1 MDARSF
7 WDPLLVL
14 MEGIMIAGN
23 TSTLISTF
31 YLGETLWGLDTL
43 DAQEVIR
50 VSDITKVHNAEEYII
65 GIINLRGKI
74 VTVIDLSN
82 KLGLGKSIIG
92 KTSRI
97 VIVEWKDEHIG
108 LLIDLI
114 SDVIDIE
121 KKYLTSAPAAM
132 HGTRGGYIDSVYQA
146 EQKLIAILNI
156 KAVLELS
163 DEGRD

>member
-1 MDARSF
+1 
-7 WDPLLVL
+7 
-14 MEGIMIAGN
+14 MIADN

-31 YLGETLWGLDTL
+31 FLGETIWGLDTL

-50 VSDITKVHNAEEYII
+50 VSEITKVHNAENYII

-74 VTVIDLSN
+74 VTVIDLSD
-82 KLGLGKSIIG
+82 KLGLGKSSIG
-92 KTSRI
+92 KASRI
-97 VIVEWKDEHIG
+97 VIVEWNDEHIG
-108 LLIDLI
+108 LLIDAI

-146 EQKLIAILNI
+146 DQKLIAILNI
-156 KAVLELS
+156 RSVLEVA
-163 DEGRD
+163 EERRD

>member
-1 MDARSF
+1 
-7 WDPLLVL
+7 
-14 MEGIMIAGN
+14 MIGDN

-31 YLGETLWGLDTL
+31 FLGETVWGIDTL

-50 VSDITKVHNAEEYII
+50 VSEITKVNNAEDYII

-82 KLGLGKSIIG
+82 KLGLGKSTIG
-92 KTSRI
+92 KASRI
-97 VIVEWKDEHIG
+97 VIVEWNGEHIG
-108 LLIDLI
+108 LLIDSI

-146 EQKLIAILNI
+146 DQKLIAILNI
-156 KAVLELS
+156 KSVLELAE
-163 DEGRD
+163 DGRD

>member
-1 MDARSF
+1 MTAS
-7 WDPLLVL
+7 
-14 MEGIMIAGN
+14 E

-31 YLGETLWGLDTL
+31 FLGETVWGLDTL

-50 VSDITKVHNAEEYII
+50 VSEITKVHNADSYII

-82 KLGLGKSIIG
+82 KLGLGGSTISDASKII
-92 KTSRI
+92 
-97 VIVEWKDEHIG
+97 IVEGKGEYIG
-108 LLIDLI
+108 LLIDSI

-132 HGTRGGYIDSVYQA
+132 HGTRGGYIDSVYQSG
-146 EQKLIAILNI
+146 QQLIAILNI
-156 KAVLELS
+156 KSVLEVFE
-163 DEGRD
+163 EGRV

>member
-1 MDARSF
+1 
-7 WDPLLVL
+7 
-14 MEGIMIAGN
+14 MIGDN

-31 YLGETLWGLDTL
+31 FLGETVWGIDTL

-50 VSDITKVHNAEEYII
+50 VSEITKVNNAEDYII

-92 KTSRI
+92 KASRI
-97 VIVEWKDEHIG
+97 VIVEWNGEHIG
-108 LLIDLI
+108 LLIDSI

-146 EQKLIAILNI
+146 DQKLIAILNI
-156 KAVLELS
+156 KSVLELS
-163 DEGRD
+163 EDGRD

>member
-1 MDARSF
+1 
-7 WDPLLVL
+7 
-14 MEGIMIAGN
+14 MIGDN

-31 YLGETLWGLDTL
+31 LLGDTVWGIDTL

-50 VSDITKVHNAEEYII
+50 VSEITKVNNAEDYII

-92 KTSRI
+92 KAKSIIGKASRI
-97 VIVEWKDEHIG
+97 VIVEWNGEHIG
-108 LLIDLI
+108 LLIDSI
-114 SDVIDIE
+114 SDVLDIE

-146 EQKLIAILNI
+146 DQRLIAILNI
-156 KAVLELS
+156 KSVLELAE
-163 DEGRD
+163 DGRD

>member
-1 MDARSF
+1 MTAS
-7 WDPLLVL
+7 
-14 MEGIMIAGN
+14 E

-31 YLGETLWGLDTL
+31 FLGETVWGLDTL

-50 VSDITKVHNAEEYII
+50 VSEITKVHNADSYII

-82 KLGLGKSIIG
+82 KLGLGGSTISDASKII
-92 KTSRI
+92 
-97 VIVEWKDEHIG
+97 IVEWKGEYIG
-108 LLIDLI
+108 LLIDSI

-132 HGTRGGYIDSVYQA
+132 HGTRGGYIDSVYQSG
-146 EQKLIAILNI
+146 QQLIAILNI
-156 KAVLELS
+156 KSVLEVFE
-163 DEGRD
+163 EGRV

>member
-1 MDARSF
+1 
-7 WDPLLVL
+7 
-14 MEGIMIAGN
+14 MIGDN

-31 YLGETLWGLDTL
+31 FLGETVWGIDTL

-50 VSDITKVHNAEEYII
+50 VSEITKVNNAEDYII

-92 KTSRI
+92 KASRI
-97 VIVEWKDEHIG
+97 VIVQWNGEHIG
-108 LLIDLI
+108 LLIDSI

-146 EQKLIAILNI
+146 DQKLIAILNI
-156 KAVLELS
+156 KSVLELAE
-163 DEGRD
+163 DGRD

>member
-1 MDARSF
+1 
-7 WDPLLVL
+7 
-14 MEGIMIAGN
+14 MIADN

-31 YLGETLWGLDTL
+31 FLGETIWGLDTL

-50 VSDITKVHNAEEYII
+50 VSEITKVHNAENYII

-74 VTVIDLSN
+74 VTVIDLSD
-82 KLGLGKSIIG
+82 KLGLGKSSIG
-92 KTSRI
+92 KASRI
-97 VIVEWKDEHIG
+97 VIVEWNDEHIG
-108 LLIDLI
+108 LLIDAI

-146 EQKLIAILNI
+146 GQKLIAILNI
-156 KAVLELS
+156 RSVLEVS
-163 DEGRD
+163 EERRD